1 MTPKPHQERAALTDM
16 QVIELGIR
24 SRNGPSWNWM
34 CSLVGLESMVA
45 FCREFHR
52 IALASQAAPEQP
64 EQPDSSHQAQPS
76 GEAATVAMTGRPPE
90 MLQDCDRKFSMALS
104 NTPHARL
111 NAREAAAQHN
121 ADNAV
126 RPTDEKES
134 CVPAV
139 SALPQQELVY
149 LRHEAKKAAVAMALH
164 MPNRKETH
172 DLFAALTGEATPPPD
187 GLRLLPVEPTPEMV
201 WAGNSLIRY
210 DLDLNGLQTSAAGV
224 WRAMVAA
231 LNPPAPRA
239 ADNDSPMSDKKD
251 SALPPPPVEGEQQ

>member
-1 MTPKPHQERAALTDM
+1 MTQQPCP
-16 QVIELGIR
+16 
-24 SRNGPSWNWM
+24 
-34 CSLVGLESMVA
+34 
-45 FCREFHR
+45 FCGSEN
-52 IALASQAAPEQP
+52 AAPYAVKSCHSVLCVACGGEGP
-64 EQPDSSHQAQPS
+64 EADSEVAAI
-76 GEAATVAMTGRPPE
+76 EAW
-90 MLQDCDRKFSMALS
+90 
-104 NTPHARL
+104 NTR
-111 NAREAAAQHN
+111 
-121 ADNAV
+121 
-126 RPTDEKES
+126 
-134 CVPAV
+134 VPAV

-251 SALPPPPVEGEQQ
+251 SALPPPPVDQGEQQ